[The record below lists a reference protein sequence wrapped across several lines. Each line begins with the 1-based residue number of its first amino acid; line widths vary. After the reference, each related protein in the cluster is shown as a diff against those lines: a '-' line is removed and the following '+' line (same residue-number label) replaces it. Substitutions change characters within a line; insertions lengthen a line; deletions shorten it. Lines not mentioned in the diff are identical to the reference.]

1 MSQLQNKFVALQ
13 NLIQGLESALVAFSG
28 GVDSTFLLKV
38 CRDVLG
44 EGVVAVTAVSESYPA
59 AELREAQALAQQMGV
74 RHLLIPTAE
83 LENPLYAQNPPDRCY
98 HCKSELFAQLI
109 PLAQR
114 EGLKW
119 VLYGANADDA
129 LDFRPGMRAAHE
141 RGARAP
147 LLEVG
152 LTKSEIRQLS
162 QELGLPTWDK
172 PAFACLS
179 SRFPYGQPIT
189 KEKLAQVE
197 EAEGYLRGL
206 GFRQVRVRHHGDIA
220 RIELA
225 PAEMNRFWA
234 NGLAGRVAAKLKEI
248 GFLFVTLDLQGY
260 RSGSMNEALPL
271 CQEALRQRPL

>member
-1 MSQLQNKFVALQ
+1 MSELQGKFAALQ
-13 NLIQGLESALVAFSG
+13 NLIKGLESALVAFSG
-28 GVDSTFLLKV
+28 GVDSTFLLRV
-38 CRDVLG
+38 CRDMLG
-44 EGVVAVTAVSESYPA
+44 ERVVAVTAVSESYPA
-59 AELREAQALAQQMGV
+59 AELREAQALAQEMGA
-74 RHLLIPTAE
+74 RHLLIPTSE

-98 HCKSELFAQLI
+98 HCKTELFAELI
-109 PLAQR
+109 PLAQW

-129 LDFRPGMRAAHE
+129 LDFRPGMRAACE

-162 QELGLPTWDK
+162 QELGLATWDK

-179 SRFPYGQPIT
+179 SRVPYGQPIT

-197 EAEGYLRGL
+197 EAESYLRGL
-206 GFRQVRVRHHGDIA
+206 GFRQVRVRHHDDIA

-225 PAEMNRFWA
+225 PAEMGRLWA
-234 NGLAGRVAAKLKEI
+234 DGLAGRVAAKLKEI

-271 CQEALRQRPL
+271 YQEAPPLRPL